1 LLCFELAVL
10 AMIGESAHNNKTKYT
25 IITPTATNSKLLPTA
40 TTTNVTTTTVIDAYV
55 LNDWPST
62 PGLDFMFR

>member
-1 LLCFELAVL
+1 
-10 AMIGESAHNNKTKYT
+10 MIGESAHNNKTKYM
-25 IITPTATNSKLLPTA
+25 IITPTATNSKLLPTI
-40 TTTNVTTTTVIDAYV
+40 TTVTTTTVIDSYV